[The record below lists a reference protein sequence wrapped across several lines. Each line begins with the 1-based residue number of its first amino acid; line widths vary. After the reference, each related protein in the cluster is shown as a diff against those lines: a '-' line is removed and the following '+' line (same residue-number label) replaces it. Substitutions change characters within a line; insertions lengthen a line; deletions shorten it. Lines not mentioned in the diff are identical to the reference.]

1 MSLKPTMK
9 NYNLL
14 LSSPLSELH
23 HDRPKRTRAKSPTN
37 AKNKQIYLQNLEKKL
52 DELLNVATI
61 EKKNSTLNLRPG
73 TTDLATASNYM
84 QYDKHKVTPSHFPT
98 HLLTFSLTERRKK
111 SKENSLMQDVY
122 CIKNL

>member
-1 MSLKPTMK
+1 MSLKPSIK

-14 LSSPLSELH
+14 SSSPLSELYP
-23 HDRPKRTRAKSPTN
+23 DRPKRTRAKSPTN

-61 EKKNSTLNLRPG
+61 EKKNSSLNPLRPG

-84 QYDKHKVTPSHFPT
+84 QYDKHKVTLAF
-98 HLLTFSLTERRKK
+98 
-111 SKENSLMQDVY
+111 
-122 CIKNL
+122 